1 MSYSDA
7 MSLVAEGDVSYR
19 RVPWGWLAIGG
30 LGAVLLLALG
40 GLGPLS
46 LGGAALQCGV
56 AWLAGVASERRHA
69 QALER
74 QCRRLDEQALRHA
87 QEMSGIDGLD
97 GLCGKVLP
105 LWRGEVEVVR
115 GQTEEAIT
123 GLSCRF
129 ADISRRVET
138 SVLATRGAGEQ
149 DLVAL
154 LNASESQLDEIVG
167 ALRQALQHKEVL
179 LTHVAELGGVTATLE
194 RMAGEVGDLAKQ
206 TNLLALNAAIEA
218 ARAGEAGRGFA
229 VVADEVRKLSTASG
243 EMGRKIAET
252 VRTVTGTIGETL
264 EVSRDSARS
273 DELLVTTSSQQIAQ
287 VVQRLRGAAAA
298 LVDSSAAMARE
309 GQAVGTEIGDVLVG
323 LQFQDRVSQVLAHVT
338 GDMARLEERLRAM
351 QEDLRAGRRPEALD
365 GDVWT
370 HEMRR
375 TYTTAEQHALH
386 GGGSA
391 AQEPSGITF
400 F

>member
-1 MSYSDA
+1 
-7 MSLVAEGDVSYR
+7 LV
-19 RVPWGWLAIGG
+19 
-30 LGAVLLLALG
+30 LG
-40 GLGPLS
+40 GTGPLT
-46 LGGAALQCGV
+46 LGGAVLQCGV
-56 AWLAGVASERRHA
+56 ALLAGMASERSRA
-69 QALER
+69 RTLER
-74 QCRRLDEQALRHA
+74 QCRQFGEQALRQA
-87 QEMSGIDGLD
+87 QDVPRIDGLD
-97 GLCGKVLP
+97 SLCGRVLP

-115 GQTEEAIT
+115 GQTEDAIT
-123 GLSCRF
+123 GLSRRF
-129 ADISRRVET
+129 ADISRRVEA

-149 DLVAL
+149 DLVTL
-154 LNASESQLDEIVG
+154 LNASESELDEIVG

-179 LTHVAELGGVTATLE
+179 LAHVAELGGVTATLE

-273 DELLVTTSSQQIAQ
+273 DELLVSTSSQQIGQ
-287 VVQRLRGAAAA
+287 VVHRLRSAAAA
-298 LVDSSAAMARE
+298 LVDSSAAMAKE
-309 GQAVGTEIGDVLVG
+309 GQAVGAEIGDVLVG

-338 GDMARLEERLRAM
+338 GDMARLEERLCAM
-351 QEDLRAGRRPEALD
+351 QDDLRSGRCPEALD
-365 GDVWT
+365 GDSWT
-370 HEMRR
+370 REMRR

-386 GGGSA
+386 GSGSA
-391 AQEPSGITF
+391 APEPAGITF

>member
-7 MSLVAEGDVSYR
+7 MTLVADSGVSGR
-19 RVPWGWLAIGG
+19 RILWGWLAIGG
-30 LGAVLLLALG
+30 FGAGLLLVLG
-40 GLGPLS
+40 GIGPLT
-46 LGGAALQCGV
+46 LGGAVLQCGV
-56 AWLAGVASERRHA
+56 ALLAGMASERSHA
-69 QALER
+69 QTLER
-74 QCRRLDEQALRHA
+74 QRRHVGEQALCQA
-87 QEMSGIDGLD
+87 QETPRIDGLD
-97 GLCGKVLP
+97 SLCGRVLP

-115 GQTEEAIT
+115 GQTEDAIT
-123 GLSCRF
+123 GLSRRF

-149 DLVAL
+149 DLVSL
-154 LNASESQLDEIVG
+154 LNASESELDEIVG

-179 LTHVAELGGVTATLE
+179 LAHVVELGGVTSTLE

-273 DELLVTTSSQQIAQ
+273 DELLVSTSSQQIGQ
-287 VVQRLRGAAAA
+287 VVQRLRAAAAA
-298 LVDSSAAMARE
+298 LVDSSAAMAKE
-309 GQAVGTEIGDVLVG
+309 GQAVGAEIGDVLVG

-351 QEDLRAGRRPEALD
+351 QDDLHSGRRPEALD
-365 GDVWT
+365 GDTWT
-370 HEMRR
+370 REMRR

-386 GGGSA
+386 GDGNA
-391 AQEPSGITF
+391 APEPAGITF